1 MGLSE
6 FFSTFIPTVYA
17 DEEEQPVEIVEEEAP
32 AAEEEVVEEEE
43 EEEEEEEPEDPK
55 EAIMEECA
63 KQCSSLKHHLDECNE
78 RVENGSSEN
87 CIEEFFH
94 FMHCAD
100 ECAAPKIFAAT
111 K

>member
-1 MGLSE
+1 MGLSDI
-6 FFSTFIPTVYA
+6 FSSFMPTVYA
-17 DEEEQPVEIVEEEAP
+17 DEEPQVEEPVEEVEEAA
-32 AAEEEVVEEEE
+32 AAEEEVEE

-55 EAIMEECA
+55 AAIWEVCTEECSA
-63 KQCSSLKHHLDECNE
+63 LKHHLDECNE

-100 ECAAPKIFAAT
+100 ECAAPKIMAAT

>member
-6 FFSTFIPTVYA
+6 FFSSFIPTVYA
-17 DEEEQPVEIVEEEAP
+17 EEEEV
-32 AAEEEVVEEEE
+32 AEVVEEVVEEV

-55 EAIMEECA
+55 EQIMEECT

-111 K
+111 Q

>member
-1 MGLSE
+1 MGLSD
-6 FFSTFIPTVYA
+6 FFSSFMPTVYA
-17 DEEEQPVEIVEEEAP
+17 DEEPQETV
-32 AAEEEVVEEEE
+32 EEVVEEVVEE
-43 EEEEEEEPEDPK
+43 TPAEEEEEEPEDPK
-55 EAIMEECA
+55 PAIWEVCTE
-63 KQCSSLKHHLDECNE
+63 KCSALKHHLDECNE

-100 ECAAPKIFAAT
+100 ECAAPKIMAAT

>member
-1 MGLSE
+1 MGLSD
-6 FFSTFIPTVYA
+6 FFSSIMPTVYA
-17 DEEEQPVEIVEEEAP
+17 DEEPQ
-32 AAEEEVVEEEE
+32 EEVVEEQEEVVVEE

-55 EAIMEECA
+55 EAIWEVCTE
-63 KQCSSLKHHLDECNE
+63 QCSALKHHLDECNE
-78 RVENGSSEN
+78 RVENGSKEN

-100 ECAAPKIFAAT
+100 ECAAPKIMAAT

>member
-6 FFSTFIPTVYA
+6 FFSSFIPTVYA
-17 DEEEQPVEIVEEEAP
+17 EEEEVA
-32 AAEEEVVEEEE
+32 EVVEEVVEE

-55 EAIMEECA
+55 EQIMEECTNNVPA
-63 KQCSSLKHHLDECNE
+63 LSTTSTNVMNALKMALLKTV
-78 RVENGSSEN
+78 R
-87 CIEEFFH
+87 IEEFFH

-111 K
+111 Q